1 MPFTKHNGVRLY
13 WKEQGSAE
21 LPAIVLI
28 NSIGTDMSLWDKA
41 LPHLLPHYRL
51 IRLDNRG
58 HGASDAPG
66 GDYSLD
72 VLGSD
77 TVAVM
82 DAANVEKAI
91 IAGISLGGMI
101 AMDMAI
107 NHPRRV
113 AGLALICTSAT
124 MDKAIWTDRVAAV
137 RSNGTE
143 AIADAAINRFFS
155 PKFIENRAAEVSS
168 AWRALVNSSDT
179 GYAGCAAA
187 IRDMDIADRLGAIAV
202 PTLVI
207 TGDDDIS
214 TPFLGHGEFLAASIP
229 DAKAVRLK
237 TGHLPAIE
245 DPAALAS
252 AIVRFFGTKST
263 VTSARDILFEA
274 GLVTRRAILGDE
286 WVDRSLAGRTSFNED
301 FQAMITRIAWN
312 EIWSRPGLDERT
324 RRLIVVATTASL
336 GRWEEYALHVRA
348 GLAQGGFTQD
358 ELKEVLMQIAIYAG
372 VPVANTAFG
381 EATKI
386 ISEIV

>member
-1 MPFTKHNGVRLY
+1 
-13 WKEQGSAE
+13 
-21 LPAIVLI
+21 
-28 NSIGTDMSLWDKA
+28 MSLWDKA